1 MIIGITEIEQQVIAE
16 QLKEICR
23 QLALSDDTVTYSPA
37 MCSGFRQIRFKTQEL
52 SKIFGNEDDDSCFE
66 IGNFPDQFSVSIIA
80 IIPQRDETERALRGS
95 FGSVERLT
103 DRTGY
108 ALLRQNLMCTGN
120 QAEVRP
126 QALREWLSTDF
137 VWLRKELRKLAADPS
152 YHPRPFPIPA
162 AETYTEGR
170 PLTKESL
177 AWERDPRARRKCIA
191 IHGTACAVCGF
202 DFGKIYG
209 PEFADKI
216 EVHHIH
222 PLSEIRE
229 EHETDPVR
237 DLVPVCPNC
246 HRMLHS
252 NPDGGVFSVEE
263 LKEMLN
269 TKHRGNTGDSPFKGL
284 SPLSPGQARRK
295 V

>member
-1 MIIGITEIEQQVIAE
+1 MMNRVSSVSEIEQQVIAE

-23 QLALSDDTVTYSPA
+23 QLALSDRTITYSPA
-37 MCSGFRQIRFKTQEL
+37 MCSGSRQIRFKTNEL
-52 SKIFGNEDDDSCFE
+52 TKIFENEDGGSCFE
-66 IGNFPDQFSVSIIA
+66 IENLPDHFTISIIA
-80 IIPQRDETERALRGS
+80 LIPESDGSERMLRDS
-95 FGSVERLT
+95 FGSVERLP
-103 DRTGY
+103 DRKGY
-108 ALLRQNLMCTGN
+108 ALLRQNLMRPGI

-126 QALREWLSTDF
+126 QALRDWLETDF

-152 YHPRPFPIPA
+152 YHPQPFPISA
-162 AETYTEGR
+162 SETYTEGR

-177 AWERDPRARRKCIA
+177 AWERDPRARRRCIA

-202 DFGKIYG
+202 DFGKTYG
-209 PEFADKI
+209 PEFAGKI
-216 EVHHIH
+216 EVHHLH

-252 NPDGGVFSVEE
+252 SPDGGVFSIEE
-263 LKEMLN
+263 LKSLMKNEE
-269 TKHRGNTGDSPFKGL
+269 
-284 SPLSPGQARRK
+284 
-295 V
+295 

>member
-1 MIIGITEIEQQVIAE
+1 MNPVFSSSDIELRVIGE

-23 QLALSDDTVTYSPA
+23 QAALNDKSIAYRSA
-37 MCSGFRQIRFKTQEL
+37 WCSGHTTIRFRTKEL
-52 SKIFGNEDDDSCFE
+52 DEVFPDSANGCFFE
-66 IGNFPDQFSVSIIA
+66 IENAPETFTVCVAAGLQQADVTEKLLQEYFGK
-80 IIPQRDETERALRGS
+80 TERS
-95 FGSVERLT
+95 EKSS
-103 DRTGY
+103 GY
-108 ALLRQNLMCTGN
+108 CILRQNLYRAGN
-120 QAEVRP
+120 QAENRP
-126 QALREWLSTDF
+126 QALSEWLNTDF

-152 YHPRPFPIPA
+152 YHPQPFPIPA

-202 DFGKIYG
+202 DFGKTYG
-209 PEFADKI
+209 PEYAGKI
-216 EVHHIH
+216 EVHHLH

-263 LKEMLN
+263 LKELM
-269 TKHRGNTGDSPFKGL
+269 KK
-284 SPLSPGQARRK
+284 
-295 V
+295 

>member
-1 MIIGITEIEQQVIAE
+1 MAMGIFEIEQQVIAE

-23 QLALSDDTVTYSPA
+23 QLALSDSSVTYSPA
-37 MCSGFRQIRFKTQEL
+37 MCSGSRQIRFKTDEL
-52 SKIFGNEDDDSCFE
+52 ANLFGIEADDICFE
-66 IGNFPDQFSVSIIA
+66 IDNFPNHFTISLIVL
-80 IIPQRDETERALRGS
+80 IPQTNETEKLLS
-95 FGSVERLT
+95 ETFDHVERLS
-103 DRTGY
+103 DREGY
-108 ALLRQNLMCTGN
+108 ALQRQSLIRSGN

-126 QALREWLSTDF
+126 QALREWLETDL

-152 YHPRPFPIPA
+152 YHLRPLPVSA

-177 AWERDPRARRKCIA
+177 AWERDPRARRRCIA

-202 DFGKIYG
+202 DFGETYG

-216 EVHHIH
+216 EVHHLH

-229 EHETDPVR
+229 EHETDPAR

-252 NPDGGVFSVEE
+252 DPDGGVFSIEE
-263 LKEMLN
+263 LKALR
-269 TKHRGNTGDSPFKGL
+269 HR
-284 SPLSPGQARRK
+284 
-295 V
+295 